1 MAKKPATR
9 LRKLRDIARKLE
21 AGESVDA
28 RALKNWL
35 CEHYETYLEAWQ
47 EQQDLREELKHKPA
61 AVQEYEQ
68 RLHNAN
74 FYNSRAEA
82 LEAKG
87 SAAQGKFEDQALN
100 EYAEAL
106 ATVQQQVKADP
117 SLQQWFDRDV
127 FGSENDEVH
136 AAAGHMPLP
145 VTSRSKDNRGGGI
158 LARWQTR
165 TQTKLQVVEHAIAE
179 LERELGVR
187 RERSEK
193 EQLEKILGRKL
204 SL

>member
-47 EQQDLREELKHKPA
+47 EQLELREELKHKPV

-68 RLHNAN
+68 RLHHAN
-74 FYNSRAEA
+74 FYNSRFEA

-87 SAAQGKFEDQALN
+87 SEAQSKFEDQALN
-100 EYAEAL
+100 EYSEAL
-106 ATVQQQVKADP
+106 ATIQEEVLADP
-117 SLQQWFDRDV
+117 SLQLWFDRDV
-127 FGSENDEVH
+127 FGSEDDEVN

-158 LARWQTR
+158 LMRWQTMIE
-165 TQTKLQVVEHAIAE
+165 TKLQVVEYAIAE
-179 LERELGVR
+179 LERELGLRTETDR
-187 RERSEK
+187 REWQEALLK
-193 EQLEKILGRKL
+193 RKL
-204 SL
+204 RL